1 MGEAPA
7 AAPSGTTS
15 QPGPAL
21 QAEALVRRFG
31 ATLAL
36 DALSFTVDAGQ
47 LFGLVGADGAGKTTA
62 IRALAGLITLDAG
75 RALVLGRDPA
85 QGGAAVRESLGL
97 MPQQA
102 SLYPDLSVGENL
114 RFFARLY
121 CLPRALFRERSSRLL
136 DITRLGPFLDRRAD
150 ALSGGMYKK
159 LALACALL
167 HRPEVLLLDEPTNGV
182 DPVSRREL
190 WALLYEF
197 VHDGMT
203 VLLSTPYMD
212 EAERCHR
219 VGLINHGRLLLA
231 GEPRALLATFEDET
245 YEVEG
250 GEREQVDERL
260 AGLSEVHAASPAGAT
275 LRIAVAR
282 GSADSVAVAL
292 NPLAASLR
300 PVAPNFEDL
309 FLARMRQEAA

>member
-7 AAPSGTTS
+7 AAPSGATS

-21 QAEALVRRFG
+21 RAEAIVRRFG

-62 IRALAGLITLDAG
+62 I

-219 VGLINHGRLLLA
+219 VGLINHGRLLLD

-282 GSADSVAVAL
+282 GSAGSVAVAL

>member
-7 AAPSGTTS
+7 AAPSGATS

-21 QAEALVRRFG
+21 RAEAMVRRFG

-219 VGLINHGRLLLA
+219 VGLINHGRLLLD

-282 GSADSVAVAL
+282 GSAGSVAVAL

-309 FLARMRQEAA
+309 FLARVRKEAA